1 MKKTLPKILL
11 TLGIAGTFLLTVTGC
26 GQKQPAQGFLS
37 DSEIQTLE
45 SLYGHNQQAVL
56 KELGLSENDMKKVEN
71 IPGFFDIGTPRDIAG
86 KAFDQLLMYDI
97 TFDKNVLYGENFNF
111 FVPEGTKQDEMFQ
124 FAVDLMEEAQ
134 EQYGEPS
141 TYPGLDNRLTVD
153 GVIDALKNG
162 EIPEAVEQWNVGE
175 NTLLVIRVQTAENA
189 QTETAIGR
197 IQVEY
202 RVELSDR
209 EEWNAIIEEAAGA

>member
-1 MKKTLPKILL
+1 M
-11 TLGIAGTFLLTVTGC
+11 
-26 GQKQPAQGFLS
+26 
-37 DSEIQTLE
+37 E
-45 SLYGHNQQAVL
+45 
-56 KELGLSENDMKKVEN
+56 
-71 IPGFFDIGTPRDIAG
+71 TP
-86 KAFDQLLMYDI
+86 FEQVLMYDT
-97 TFDKNVLYGENFNF
+97 TFDEDVLYGESFIF
-111 FVPEGTKQDEMFQ
+111 SGSEDTKQDEMFQ
-124 FAVDLMEEAQ
+124 FAVDLMKEAQ

-209 EEWNAIIEEAAGA
+209 EEWNAIVEEAADA